1 MSAAA
6 VHVTIQNTPFEAV
19 TDTGGHFRIENI
31 PAGVYNII
39 FSKPGFDSMV
49 YPVHHV
55 IGVGTDI
62 INDAYIVQESSDSI
76 ELNAPAYVFTV
87 SVSKLVLVIDTT
99 ITNVGGKLD
108 TTVLQHDSTVI
119 TYDTVQNANALIVS
133 GRLLGDLPP
142 DNLFV
147 YSSLDSTLFPAVP
160 SPQSPGLSEDAWLAT
175 KRSDTA
181 YHFAFQTPKLIGGA
195 FNDTLARDVRTLV
208 PYSLPPGEVVYVYV
222 VGHSNTTGLPSTN
235 GEYQH
240 YATTPFGPQ
249 AVRFKFVVP

>member
-1 MSAAA
+1 MKILTICLIACALYGCSNSTDPPSSTATGETLLGTVQVFGATSGATMSAAA

-108 TTVLQHDSTVI
+108 TTVLQHDS
-119 TYDTVQNANALIVS
+119 
-133 GRLLGDLPP
+133 
-142 DNLFV
+142 
-147 YSSLDSTLFPAVP
+147 
-160 SPQSPGLSEDAWLAT
+160 
-175 KRSDTA
+175 
-181 YHFAFQTPKLIGGA
+181 
-195 FNDTLARDVRTLV
+195 
-208 PYSLPPGEVVYVYV
+208 
-222 VGHSNTTGLPSTN
+222 
-235 GEYQH
+235 
-240 YATTPFGPQ
+240 
-249 AVRFKFVVP
+249 